1 MPTTRHA
8 KTIQSAILD
17 CLSYYAVFGLRLNSK
32 QLFELI
38 HCKATVVAVES
49 ALTSLRRK
57 KVVAGYKDGSFG
69 IAGHH
74 YPKQGAHS
82 IQQAKLLSK
91 AKRLSKALQFIPWI
105 KSVVVIN
112 SVAYGNC
119 TDKSDID
126 LLFVTTPHRLYI
138 TKGIV
143 YHLLNILRLRET
155 STQKAGR
162 FSTGWWLTT
171 NGVKF
176 ERDLMPTA
184 DLQLPY
190 WCIMAKPVYGDRI
203 WEQLLASSQF
213 LRDQFPN
220 YSFKHHGLPI
230 HLFHMGW
237 LDRLDSRGF
246 RMHLRHVALQEKYKQ
261 PNSFLRVRPDLIVQN
276 SDAKAQLK
284 KISNKYLAIHEKV
297 SKQ

>member
-8 KTIQSAILD
+8 KTIQGAILD

-57 KVVAGYKDGSFG
+57 KAVVGYKDGSFG

-74 YPKQGAHS
+74 YPKQNPHTLE
-82 IQQAKLLSK
+82 QTRLLAK
-91 AKRLSKALQFIPWI
+91 ARRLGKVLRLIPWI
-105 KSVVVIN
+105 KSIVVIN

-126 LLFVTTPHRLYI
+126 LLFVTSPHRLYI

-143 YHLLNILRLRET
+143 YYLLNLLRLRET
-155 STQKAGR
+155 PTQKAGR

-184 DLQLPY
+184 ELQLPY
-190 WCIMAKPVYGDRI
+190 WSIMAKPVHGEKV
-203 WEQLLASSQF
+203 WEQLLASSPF

-230 HLFHMGW
+230 HLFHLGF

-246 RMHLRHVALQEKYKQ
+246 RVHLRHVAMQEKYKQ
-261 PNSFLRVRPDLIVQN
+261 PNAFLRIRPDLIVQN

-284 KISNKYLAIHEKV
+284 KISNKYQTIRDKAGK
-297 SKQ
+297 